1 MRAILYCFYDIFD
14 GTKHK
19 SQEVFIMPVDG
30 DDLRHISSPVASRHS
45 PLAKT
50 VCHAIANHE
59 MQFQLNG
66 TICTILNYKVFDH
79 EYINECK
86 EAPLIDFT
94 DSNKPPI
101 LIHVYKG
108 KTSCAIRGHKV
119 EDRRAKII
127 NVKNRKPITISNI
140 FYCPICK
147 KYWIHEAVLVEYRK
161 KGIFPANKFRY
172 YDLFGNL
179 DSTMQRESLLK
190 QYGYNV
196 QAGKLSLN
204 ERRNRLINI
213 LYLGALDRREI
224 IDHLWFCID
233 MPGSRSNMVAACSKW
248 SSDIRFV
255 SDLPIK
261 DKELLLGY
269 LDKYINLTD

>member
-1 MRAILYCFYDIFD
+1 MQAILYCCYDIFD
-14 GTKHK
+14 GTKHE
-19 SQEVFIMPVDG
+19 SQEVFIMPSDAN
-30 DDLRHISSPVASRHS
+30 DLWHISSPFASRES
-45 PLAKT
+45 PIAKAI
-50 VCHAIANHE
+50 CRAIANRE
-59 MQFQLNG
+59 SQFQFNE
-66 TICTILNYKVFDH
+66 TTCTILNYKIFDRDYIQ
-79 EYINECK
+79 EYED
-86 EAPLIDFT
+86 APLVDFT
-94 DSNKPPI
+94 NSDKPPI

-108 KTSCAIRGHKV
+108 KTSCTLRGHKI
-119 EDRRAKII
+119 EDRRAQIL

-147 KYWIHEAVLVEYRK
+147 KYWIHEAVLTEYRK
-161 KGIFPANKFRY
+161 KGIFPASKFRY
-172 YDLFGNL
+172 YDSWGNL

-190 QYGYNV
+190 QFGYNV

-213 LYLGALDRREI
+213 LYLGVLDRREI

-233 MPGSRSNMVAACSKW
+233 MPGSRPNMVAACAKW

-269 LDKYINLTD
+269 LDKYANIEG